1 MNENCSLILW
11 SGMLS
16 ADLKDTEI
24 LILEFCDFS
33 CWLHAIL
40 RQYKQGIIFSKGV
53 QKRSISQYP
62 WIRILRLWGTKTYIA
77 VYLESS
83 FVSFKYEFGKAI
95 IG

>member
-24 LILEFCDFS
+24 LILEFCDIS

-62 WIRILRLWGTKTYIA
+62 WIRRSNSVFLGYGELKLI
-77 VYLESS
+77 
-83 FVSFKYEFGKAI
+83 
-95 IG
+95 